1 MEQTNLRYLY
11 IWERTLNPNEK
22 VLYENNIS
30 SKYTIFLMLVLL
42 ILFAIF
48 IFPIPFIL
56 FYCLYYTK
64 VSFAY
69 CFTNKRIL
77 IHNGWLS
84 RKLISIEYPKI
95 TDVHVIEPFI
105 DRVILGSG
113 DVVINTASTNTY
125 EVILENV
132 DNPNEVKKKLDL
144 IIENNKNNLKD

>member
-48 IFPIPFIL
+48 IIPVPFIL

-77 IHNGWLS
+77 IHKGWLS

-113 DVVINTASTNTY
+113 DVIINTAGTNTY